1 MKWWRLTIGS
11 NRWRALA
18 VAALLLYAQL
28 DASLLVRAFAADGQ
42 SPLLIHLPGI
52 GGHMRI
58 DDQMTGG
65 LKLGG
70 LDAEIRIYD
79 WTNGNP
85 GMPALGNYQGNQRE
99 AEKVAQMIVDARRA
113 SPSRRIILTGHS
125 GGTGIA
131 VWALEKLPDDVQI
144 DTLLM
149 IAPALSPQYDLTAAL
164 RHVRGNAYVF
174 TSVADQILGW
184 GTRSFG
190 TIDRVKTDAAGR
202 VGFTTPDT
210 ADPQQYAKLKQ
221 FAYDRAWTRYNN
233 AGDHIGAMMR
243 PFARSIL
250 APLLLNGELP
260 QSPATRPA
268 TTRSSGKA

>member
-1 MKWWRLTIGS
+1 MKFHSSTGPIHRWPQRAIGLIICIHLCS
-11 NRWRALA
+11 SF
-18 VAALLLYAQL
+18 VASVSAAQKQT
-28 DASLLVRAFAADGQ
+28 A
-42 SPLLIHLPGI
+42 LLIHLPGI

-58 DDQMTGG
+58 DDQMTAG

-70 LDAEIRIYD
+70 VDAEILIYD

-99 AEKVAQMIVDARRA
+99 AEKVAKMILEARRA
-113 SPSRRIILTGHS
+113 DPSRRIILTGHS
-125 GGTGIA
+125 AGTGIA

-149 IAPALSPQYDLTAAL
+149 IAPALSPGYDLTAAL
-164 RHVRGNAYVF
+164 RHVQGHAYAF
-174 TSVADQILGW
+174 TSLADQILGW

-190 TIDRVKTDAAGR
+190 TVDRVKTDAAGR
-202 VGFTTPDT
+202 IGFTPPDS
-210 ADPQQYAKLKQ
+210 ADPQQYAKLRQ
-221 FAYDRAWTRYNN
+221 FPYDRAWTRFNN

-250 APLLLNGELP
+250 APLLLTGELP
-260 QSPATRPA
+260 ESPATRPA
-268 TTRSSGKA
+268 STRPAGKA